1 MGGGVDTPLQAMMNF
16 QYMNRFF
23 LFKYAIV
30 VITTLNRKSGKSQC
44 LTSNIW
50 NFRYFK
56 FSMFYTFTGIDFAFH
71 IFIHME
77 SILKNQTKFE
87 TIKVKTFRLTVGAR

>member
-1 MGGGVDTPLQAMMNF
+1 
-16 QYMNRFF
+16 
-23 LFKYAIV
+23 
-30 VITTLNRKSGKSQC
+30 
-44 LTSNIW
+44 
-50 NFRYFK
+50 
-56 FSMFYTFTGIDFAFH
+56 MFYTFTGIDFAFH